1 MLLNKNGGSK
11 SNNRNQ
17 QIRGWRA
24 ENYIKNIATRT
35 GNQFKERT
43 NSSSRETELKKM
55 IKKRPTKQE

>member
-1 MLLNKNGGSK
+1 MKVQK
-11 SNNRNQ
+11 AITEINRYE
-17 QIRGWRA
+17 GWRA

-55 IKKRPTKQE
+55 IKKRLTKQE